1 MFTSDLHSPYFP
13 IACNVKLSWKGS
25 PARGYISQAPLHPDG
40 AIWWVLSSGMW
51 LELVCVTGPPHTHIH
66 IGPTANCQHLH
77 FFSGRLCPPGLALP
91 TDTSR
96 LEMPG
101 NYHPLANSFKQMID
115 NMDVNP
121 SSSSFKWEDSETC
134 NLHWVPEFPQQDR
147 STRQA
152 EKKGKKAVTP
162 SRSQSHNSKIGPAS
176 LPLPMPQHQNEGME
190 APALTH
196 TFVSLCSDSYLLELL
211 KVLIYVFFYH
221 FNCH

>member
-51 LELVCVTGPPHTHIH
+51 LELVRVTGPPHTHIH

-134 NLHWVPEFPQQDR
+134 NLHWVPEFPQQDQPLVAH
-147 STRQA
+147 SGTLLD
-152 EKKGKKAVTP
+152 
-162 SRSQSHNSKIGPAS
+162 NILS
-176 LPLPMPQHQNEGME
+176 LFSSLFHFLHCPTSIH
-190 APALTH
+190 TH
-196 TFVSLCSDSYLLELL
+196 VSESDSGQCKLRLY
-211 KVLIYVFFYH
+211 IFS
-221 FNCH
+221 